1 MDVIID
7 VPEVDVPEADA
18 PEAEPGAVA
27 ALAVRVFGGWMC

>member
-7 VPEVDVPEADA
+7 VPEADVPEADA

-27 ALAVRVFGGWMC
+27 ALAV